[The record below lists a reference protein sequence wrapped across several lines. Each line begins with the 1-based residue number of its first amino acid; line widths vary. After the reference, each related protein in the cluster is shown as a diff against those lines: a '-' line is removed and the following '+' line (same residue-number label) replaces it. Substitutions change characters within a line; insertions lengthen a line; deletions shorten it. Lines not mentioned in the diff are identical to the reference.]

1 MAEREAK
8 PPWSAVPRAVKAEV
22 ARILGSPVASAER
35 MYGGYAPS
43 ATFRLVLRNGRRA
56 FLKSTYPLP
65 KGSAVVWGVA
75 DEERAYR
82 ALGARIRPWA
92 PALFGSFDVDGW
104 HGLVLEDLGPAD
116 VPPWT
121 APVVGRA
128 SYARAR
134 FARSSTSTRG
144 RTTCASGAD
153 CASSTGTSPAWDRGS
168 STSRRS
174 RSRSRP
180 KAGRRPSGS
189 SRRIASGST
198 STTVCCAWRS
208 RRSPACSPSAP
219 PSRRSR
225 GCRGCAR
232 SSAGSS
238 GRRSPGR
245 RASTICPLPAG
256 SRRSRTDVPEW
267 PDLHVVRGRL
277 EKTLVGREITLV
289 RIGGP
294 LVLRARVDVGRALA
308 HRVFR
313 AVRHRG
319 KFLLFELDR
328 GRIVVN
334 PMLAGVFELADA
346 ESKLTRTTALSLVL
360 DDGNDLRYRDDKR
373 MGKVHVLE
381 EGDDLGDVHGFA
393 DLGPDAGTL
402 DWNATEFAERARA
415 TRRELRNLLMDQTFV
430 AGIGNAYADE
440 ILWEARLH
448 PKRRVATLSED
459 ELHGLFDAVRSVIAR
474 GVTEVEA
481 GLPPE
486 LGTKVRDH
494 MKVRGHRGKPCP
506 RCGTPIVKTRHGL
519 DDMYLCPPCPPPPRG
534 QIR

>member
-1 MAEREAK
+1 M
-8 PPWSAVPRAVKAEV
+8 
-22 ARILGSPVASAER
+22 
-35 MYGGYAPS
+35 
-43 ATFRLVLRNGRRA
+43 
-56 FLKSTYPLP
+56 
-65 KGSAVVWGVA
+65 
-75 DEERAYR
+75 
-82 ALGARIRPWA
+82 
-92 PALFGSFDVDGW
+92 
-104 HGLVLEDLGPAD
+104 
-116 VPPWT
+116 
-121 APVVGRA
+121 
-128 SYARAR
+128 
-134 FARSSTSTRG
+134 
-144 RTTCASGAD
+144 
-153 CASSTGTSPAWDRGS
+153 
-168 STSRRS
+168 
-174 RSRSRP
+174 
-180 KAGRRPSGS
+180 
-189 SRRIASGST
+189 
-198 STTVCCAWRS
+198 
-208 RRSPACSPSAP
+208 
-219 PSRRSR
+219 
-225 GCRGCAR
+225 
-232 SSAGSS
+232 
-238 GRRSPGR
+238 
-245 RASTICPLPAG
+245 
-256 SRRSRTDVPEW
+256 PEW

-277 EKTLVGREITLV
+277 ERALVGHEITLV
-289 RIGGP
+289 RIGDP
-294 LVLRARVDVGRALA
+294 LVLRARVDVERALA

-334 PMLAGVFELADA
+334 PMLAGVFELANA

-402 DWNATEFAERARA
+402 DWSATEFAERARA

-448 PKRRVATLSED
+448 PKRRVATLSEE
-459 ELHGLFDAVRSVIAR
+459 ELRRLFDAVRSVIAR
-474 GVTEVEA
+474 GVREVEA

-494 MKVRGHRGKPCP
+494 MRVRGHKGKPCP

-519 DDMYLCPPCPPPPRG
+519 DDMYLCPHCQPPPRG